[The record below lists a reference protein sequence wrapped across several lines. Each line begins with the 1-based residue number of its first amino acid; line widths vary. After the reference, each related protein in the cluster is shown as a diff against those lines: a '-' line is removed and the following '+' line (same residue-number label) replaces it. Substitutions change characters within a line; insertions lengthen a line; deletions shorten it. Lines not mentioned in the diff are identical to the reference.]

1 MWQGW
6 CQSNAYYAMPDA
18 YCPEDRCT
26 INTMR
31 PFRVIHTQNGSRV
44 NTKFVQDGNMLI
56 LIRVMTLYTIYI
68 SEMDNQAFE
77 GSVFTA
83 SLWGKNNFYII
94 KNKLWFIKIII
105 ITGESIDM
113 GWLDGMTGC
122 TGSCIMSENSVSFS
136 DFAWK

>member
-1 MWQGW
+1 MATTLHTCSGSDANWNNCDRAG

-44 NTKFVQDGNMLI
+44 NTKFVQDGNS
-56 LIRVMTLYTIYI
+56 VDFDSCNDPVYI

-83 SLWGKNNFYII
+83 SLWGKNNF
-94 KNKLWFIKIII
+94 
-105 ITGESIDM
+105 
-113 GWLDGMTGC
+113 
-122 TGSCIMSENSVSFS
+122 
-136 DFAWK
+136 